1 MKTTLGLLVWAAA
14 LALAG
19 CSNSADRDHRD
30 ANDAEKKQDSDRRAK
45 DQPGKSRTSDTEDSA
60 QTERDRV
67 EFEKKKE
74 AFRKE
79 LADRLAEM
87 DRKAAEL
94 KARADKATGDARK
107 KMLEEYDRL
116 KANQDELARRT
127 AALEKTGRAAWDETA
142 KGIDQAARDLKAAL
156 DKAWEKFK

>member
-1 MKTTLGLLVWAAA
+1 
-14 LALAG
+14 
-19 CSNSADRDHRD
+19 
-30 ANDAEKKQDSDRRAK
+30 
-45 DQPGKSRTSDTEDSA
+45 
-60 QTERDRV
+60 DRV

-116 KANQDELARRT
+116 KASQDDLARRT
-127 AALEKTGRAAWDETA
+127 AALEKTGRAAWDEPA

>member
-1 MKTTLGLLVWAAA
+1 MKTTLGLLMWAAA

-19 CSNSADRDHRD
+19 CSNTSDRDNRD
-30 ANDAEKKQDSDRRAK
+30 ANDVDKKQDSDRRAK
-45 DQPGKSRTSDTEDSA
+45 EQPGKPRTSDTEEPA

-67 EFEKKKE
+67 EFEKRKA

-94 KARADKATGDARK
+94 KARADKATGDVK
-107 KMLEEYDRL
+107 QKMLEEYDRL
-116 KANQDELARRT
+116 KASQDDLARRT
-127 AALEKTGRAAWDETA
+127 AVLEKTGRAAWDETA
-142 KGIDQAARDLKAAL
+142 KGIDQAAKDMKAAL
-156 DKAWEKFK
+156 DRAWEKFK